1 MKPYK
6 IEIYVY
12 AESDFQAIAVQKAA
26 KDFVKKK
33 YDIGI
38 LVTADKL
45 MSALKRFEDNIIV
58 NNFFKK

>member
-12 AESDFQAIAVQKAA
+12 AESEEKALAVQKAA
-26 KDFVKKK
+26 KDFVRERYQK
-33 YDIGI
+33 GM

-45 MSALKRFEDNIIV
+45 LSALQRFGNSVIV
-58 NNFFKK
+58 NQFLK

>member
-12 AESDFQAIAVQKAA
+12 AESEEKAIEVQKAVR
-26 KDFVKKK
+26 DFVREK
-33 YDIGI
+33 YQRGI

-45 MSALKRFEDNIIV
+45 LNALRKFGNSIMV
-58 NNFFKK
+58 NQFLK

>member
-12 AESDFQAIAVQKAA
+12 AESEGEAQTVEKAV
-26 KDFVKKK
+26 KDFVKEK
-33 YDIGI
+33 YQKGI

-45 MSALKRFEDNIIV
+45 VAALARFGNSIIV
-58 NNFFKK
+58 NQFLK

>member
-12 AESDFQAIAVQKAA
+12 ADSEEKALEVQKAA
-26 KDFVKKK
+26 RDFVRERYQK
-33 YDIGI
+33 GV

-45 MSALKRFEDNIIV
+45 LNALLRFGNSIIV
-58 NNFFKK
+58 NQFLK

>member
-12 AESDFQAIAVQKAA
+12 AESDLQAIAVQNAA

>member
-12 AESDFQAIAVQKAA
+12 AESEEKAVEVQKAA
-26 KDFVKKK
+26 RDFVRER
-33 YDIGI
+33 YQRGI

-45 MSALKRFEDNIIV
+45 LNALHKFGNNIMV
-58 NNFFKK
+58 NQFLK

>member
-12 AESDFQAIAVQKAA
+12 AENDQQAEQVAQSAKA
-26 KDFVKKK
+26 FVKKK
-33 YDIGI
+33 YEQGI

-45 MSALKRFEDNIIV
+45 NSALNRFADNFIV
-58 NNFFKK
+58 NQFFK